1 VSSSKKQIT
10 IDFLRHGE
18 PVGGDV
24 LRGRVDHPL
33 SELGWSQM
41 QKAAALCSER
51 KVTPSTPSWTHL
63 ISSPLQR
70 CRVFAEHLAGV
81 TALEL
86 QVAQQWQEIDYGDW
100 DGMLLSDWRKEAGPQ
115 FKEFRN
121 DVSKL
126 HPPNGEA
133 FLSFRDRVLTAWNG
147 LADLADGSHVL
158 VVTHGGVLRVVLP
171 TVLGMPLN
179 RSYPLHIPFASFSRI
194 ALSVDLY
201 ASATSEEEFGKE
213 RGGSDQ
219 KISASLLFH
228 NAAEYEGLVTN

>member
-1 VSSSKKQIT
+1 
-10 IDFLRHGE
+10 
-18 PVGGDV
+18 
-24 LRGRVDHPL
+24 
-33 SELGWSQM
+33 M
-41 QKAAALCSER
+41 QKAVALCSER
-51 KVTPSTPSWTHL
+51 KVTSSTPRWTHL

-201 ASATSEEEFGKE
+201 ASATSEEESGKE

>member
-1 VSSSKKQIT
+1 MPSSKKKIT
-10 IDFLRHGE
+10 VDFLRHGE
-18 PVGGDV
+18 PEGGDV

-33 SELGWSQM
+33 SEVGWSQM
-41 QKAAALCSER
+41 QKAAALTAQR
-51 KVTPSTPSWTHL
+51 KLSPSTPSWTHL

-201 ASATSEEEFGKE
+201 ASATSEEESGKE

>member
-1 VSSSKKQIT
+1 MSSSKKKIT

-133 FLSFRDRVLTAWNG
+133 FLSFKDRVLEAWNE
-147 LADLADGSHVL
+147 LADLPNGSHVL

-201 ASATSEEEFGKE
+201 ASATSEEESGKE

-228 NAAEYEGLVTN
+228 NAAEYEGLVIN

>member
-1 VSSSKKQIT
+1 MSSSKKQIT

-201 ASATSEEEFGKE
+201 ASATSEEESGKE

-228 NAAEYEGLVTN
+228 NAAEYEGLVIN

>member
-1 VSSSKKQIT
+1 MPSSKKQIT

-201 ASATSEEEFGKE
+201 ASATSEEESGKE

>member
-1 VSSSKKQIT
+1 MPSSKKQIT
-10 IDFLRHGE
+10 VDFLRHGE

-33 SELGWSQM
+33 SDVGWSQM
-41 QKAAALCSER
+41 QKAAALTIDRELS
-51 KVTPSTPSWTHL
+51 PSTPSWTHL

-86 QVAQQWQEIDYGDW
+86 RVAEQWQEIDYGDW
-100 DGMLLSDWRKEAGPQ
+100 DGMLLSDWREAAGPQ
-115 FKEFRN
+115 FKEFRK

-133 FLSFRDRVLTAWNG
+133 FLSFKDRVLAAMNE
-147 LADLADGSHVL
+147 LADLPDGSHVL

-171 TVLGMPLN
+171 IVLGMPLN
-179 RSYPLHIPFASFSRI
+179 RSYPLHIPFASLSRI
-194 ALSVDLY
+194 VLSV
-201 ASATSEEEFGKE
+201 AENKSGIEEGSAN
-213 RGGSDQ
+213 Q
-219 KISASLLFH
+219 VSASLLFH
-228 NAAEYEGLVTN
+228 NAAEYEGG

>member
-1 VSSSKKQIT
+1 MFSSKKQIT

-100 DGMLLSDWRKEAGPQ
+100 DGMLLSDWRKEAGQQ

-201 ASATSEEEFGKE
+201 ASATSEEESGKE

>member
-1 VSSSKKQIT
+1 VSSSKKKIT

-201 ASATSEEEFGKE
+201 ASATSEEESGKE

-228 NAAEYEGLVTN
+228 NAAEYEGLVIN

>member
-1 VSSSKKQIT
+1 MSSSKKQIT
-10 IDFLRHGE
+10 VDFLRHGE

-41 QKAAALCSER
+41 QKAVALCSDR

-70 CRVFAEHLAGV
+70 CRVFAEHLADL

-86 QVAQQWQEIDYGDW
+86 QVADQWQEIDYGDW
-100 DGMLLSDWRKEAGPQ
+100 DGMLLSDWQKEAGPQ
-115 FKEFRN
+115 FKEFRK
-121 DVSKL
+121 DMSKL

-133 FLSFRDRVLTAWNG
+133 FLSFRDRVLAAWNE
-147 LADLADGSHVL
+147 LADLPDGSHVL

-194 ALSVDLY
+194 ALCVGLY
-201 ASATSEEEFGKE
+201 ASATSEEESRNQQSGIDRKT
-213 RGGSDQ
+213 
-219 KISASLLFH
+219 SASLLFH

>member
-1 VSSSKKQIT
+1 MSASKKQIT

-24 LRGRVDHPL
+24 LRGRIDHPL

-41 QKAAALCSER
+41 QKAAALSTER
-51 KVTPSTPSWTHL
+51 ELSPSTPSWTHL

-70 CRVFAEHLAGV
+70 CRAFAEHLASV

-86 QVAQQWQEIDYGDW
+86 QVCERWQEIDYGDW
-100 DGMLLSDWRKEAGPQ
+100 DGMLLSDWREVAGPQ
-115 FKEFRN
+115 FQEFRK

-133 FLSFRDRVLTAWNG
+133 FLSFKDRVLA
-147 LADLADGSHVL
+147 AMSDLSELPDGSHVL

-194 ALSVDLY
+194 ALTVTG
-201 ASATSEEEFGKE
+201 ASEEGQSDK
-213 RGGSDQ
+213 DQ
-219 KISASLLFH
+219 KTAASLLFH
-228 NAAEYEGLVTN
+228 NAAEYVGG

>member
-1 VSSSKKQIT
+1 MPSSKKKIT
-10 IDFLRHGE
+10 VDFLRHGE
-18 PVGGDV
+18 PEGGDV

-33 SELGWSQM
+33 SEVGWSQM
-41 QKAAALCSER
+41 QKAAALTAQR
-51 KVTPSTPSWTHL
+51 KLSSSTPSWTHL

-86 QVAQQWQEIDYGDW
+86 RVVEQWQEIDYGDW
-100 DGMLLSDWRKEAGPQ
+100 DGMLLSDWREEAGPQ
-115 FKEFRN
+115 FKEFRR
-121 DVSKL
+121 DMSKL

-133 FLSFRDRVLTAWNG
+133 FLSFKDRVLEAWNE
-147 LADLADGSHVL
+147 LADFPDGSHVL

-194 ALSVDLY
+194 ALSV
-201 ASATSEEEFGKE
+201 AENKSAIEED
-213 RGGSDQ
+213 GGNQ
-219 KISASLLFH
+219 VSASLLFH
-228 NAAEYEGLVTN
+228 NAAEYEGG